1 MDIKHKLITI
11 FFKNCFVYLQT
22 GGDDG
27 YYDCEEIPFFEI
39 GSVHYDEYLVNIK
52 LPYARHSN
60 ERIGLV
66 TEINFVVSKRSFI
79 HFTPESSIKV
89 MRAKEMITNSRSS

>member
-1 MDIKHKLITI
+1 MYLKEYPLLYVNSILMLVSCGHKPKHKLITI

-66 TEINFVVSKRSFI
+66 SEINFVVSKRS
-79 HFTPESSIKV
+79 
-89 MRAKEMITNSRSS
+89 